1 MHCHL
6 NLISTAF
13 YRLNLKQGIVQIYE
27 VHYLAFANFENLR
40 KETVTMENL
49 LVLTEVVTETP
60 EVAEEAFNL
69 VEWLNSNTGLVTAI
83 CTGAL
88 ILTSVIIALY
98 RRAKRRK

>member
-1 MHCHL
+1 
-6 NLISTAF
+6 
-13 YRLNLKQGIVQIYE
+13 
-27 VHYLAFANFENLR
+27 
-40 KETVTMENL
+40 MENL